1 MLTFLFALFAIWTL
15 FWFVMLMLDWGDR
28 TPFTNSKVLCAT
40 CAAANGKLSNNNAR
54 KNVKMAVNK
63 AKASNNANIAAKD
76 AKPSAASTNVKAAAS
91 KTEKPSADADSKS
104 KVTPLFEAPKEK
116 DDLKIIKG
124 IGVVMEK
131 TLNDLGI
138 TTFAQLAGFS
148 QSDVDMVS
156 ERLSESNS
164 GFGDRI
170 TRDEWVDQAKVL
182 AKKAA

>member
-40 CAAANGKLSNNNAR
+40 CAAANGGVTKSNSAVTARVSNAD
-54 KNVKMAVNK
+54 K
-63 AKASNNANIAAKD
+63 AKASTKATASAPASKPNAAKS
-76 AKPSAASTNVKAAAS
+76 PEVGAAPTN
-91 KTEKPSADADSKS
+91 TGNKS
-104 KVTPLFEAPKEK
+104 SVTPLFKAPKEK

-138 TTFAQLAGFS
+138 TTFAQLAGFTK
-148 QSDVDMVS
+148 SDVDMVS

-170 TRDEWVDQAKVL
+170 TRDEWVSQAKVL

>member
-28 TPFTNSKVLCAT
+28 TPFTNSKVLCAA
-40 CAAANGKLSNNNAR
+40 CAATNGA
-54 KNVKMAVNK
+54 
-63 AKASNNANIAAKD
+63 AAKSNTAST
-76 AKPSAASTNVKAAAS
+76 AKVSNADKARASTHAINGASGNASASQSSVAKNADDSAANTNNGN
-91 KTEKPSADADSKS
+91 KS
-104 KVTPLFEAPKEK
+104 SVTPLFKAPKEK

-138 TTFAQLAGFS
+138 TTFAQLAGFTK
-148 QSDVDMVS
+148 SDVDMVS

-170 TRDEWVDQAKVL
+170 TRDEWVGQAKVL

>member
-28 TPFTNSKVLCAT
+28 TPFANSKVLCAT
-40 CAAANGKLSNNNAR
+40 CAAANGKLSD
-54 KNVKMAVNK
+54 KNVKMAVDQ
-63 AKASNNANIAAKD
+63 AKANNNANIAAKD
-76 AKPSAASTNVKAAAS
+76 TKPSAASTNVKAAAS
-91 KTEKPSADADSKS
+91 KTEMAAANADSKS
-104 KVTPLFEAPKEK
+104 KVTPLFKAPKEK